1 MLDPFVCP
9 KEMAGWFERIGV
21 SNGTPVFFL
30 NCGFGHFLSLLFVLF
45 FLTGI
50 SGDVGIFS

>member
-21 SNGTPVFFL
+21 SNGTPVFFFKL
-30 NCGFGHFLSLLFVLF
+30 WFWSLFESFICSIF
-45 FLTGI
+45 F
-50 SGDVGIFS
+50 